1 MKHHR
6 VIDRKKLNYNDLVP
20 GQIYRINRSGPCGYY
35 IRNNKIYYIISNC
48 IAKYKKFYV
57 IINCKSGENAYSPIS
72 KYVDFLINDI
82 VVKPTDIKIGDVIT
96 FRRKSNPNLMQQN
109 LIVTKIAYSY
119 VFSSYHPHYLPIT
132 TNPKYKVDSNH
143 ADIYHTMQTIIEQ
156 KSVKQLPLIDDVI
169 GVIGSFIS

>member
-20 GQIYRINRSGPCGYY
+20 GQIYRINRNEPFKYY
-35 IRNNKIYYIISNC
+35 VRNC

-57 IINCKSGENAYSPIS
+57 MINCKSGEEAYSPVS
-72 KYVDFLINDI
+72 KYIDFLINDTI
-82 VVKPTDIKIGDVIT
+82 VKPTDIKIGDIIT
-96 FRRKSNPNLMQQN
+96 FRRKSNPFMIKKN

-119 VFSSYHPHYLPIT
+119 VFSSYYPHYLPIT
-132 TNPKYKVDSNH
+132 TNPKYKVDSND

-156 KSVKQLPLIDDVI
+156 KSIEKLPLIDDVL
-169 GVIGSFIS
+169 GVIGSFIV

>member
-20 GQIYRINRSGPCGYY
+20 GQIYRINRSEPCGYY
-35 IRNNKIYYIISNC
+35 C

-119 VFSSYHPHYLPIT
+119 VFSSYYPHYLPIT

-156 KSVKQLPLIDDVI
+156 KSVKHLPLIDDVI